1 MKLKQAPKIEELQAR
16 RYDILALYPH
26 IKTEFVRGFMMR
38 KLESVN
44 RDLYTL
50 TKNSIYK

>member
-1 MKLKQAPKIEELQAR
+1 MKPRAQIEELQAR